1 MFEIGKII
9 FGVVSL
15 ILMYNILNINL
26 PPFLETIKNNED
38 VIKIF
43 SFYYVYDLTQ
53 NVYISFI
60 SVLLIELSRK
70 YQKEV
75 ISSIKENS
83 KNITI
88 TSYYLKDDINKNDS
102 YDSQLKYRLKEY
114 KFELFILNLLNLK
127 NIFTNKEIHDI
138 YSEMFREKLNAISQY
153 SNITNVI

>member
-1 MFEIGKII
+1 
-9 FGVVSL
+9 
-15 ILMYNILNINL
+15 MYNILNINL

-75 ISSIKENS
+75 ISSIKEN
-83 KNITI
+83 KDEI
-88 TSYYLKDDINKNDS
+88 LKKGDK
-102 YDSQLKYRLKEY
+102 LKK
-114 KFELFILNLLNLK
+114 KIFFLF
-127 NIFTNKEIHDI
+127 
-138 YSEMFREKLNAISQY
+138 
-153 SNITNVI
+153 